1 MKAVLIPCW
10 PRYHLLRAFSFLL
23 CLCATFLS
31 LPDLSEAKQPL
42 DDLFGVTFPSSEHG
56 WVCGRWGAIFHT
68 TDGGATWNRQKSG
81 TELTLSAICFVDDT
95 HGWTVGDEGTILH
108 TSDGGNTWLSKKS
121 PVPFFLLDVQFIDK
135 QTGWIVTERTTIL
148 HTTDGGRSW
157 AIQFQ
162 DQDYMLKAISFC
174 DSMHGWAV
182 GEYGFIYHTADGGTT
197 WEHQA
202 GRFDWDEE
210 TGEII
215 GGNYLF
221 DVVAMDPSNAWA
233 VGIDGYV
240 SRTIDGGKT
249 WERVTTT
256 IPATHLLGITAGKKG
271 GILICGESALF
282 VSADGGRTFS
292 QRSEDPVITYGWLN
306 NATVAPDGRMIAAG
320 KEGWVY
326 MSSDDGKSWQ
336 SIVTQ

>member
-1 MKAVLIPCW
+1 MQVPLLAGW
-10 PRYHLLRAFSFLL
+10 PKFRFLTVISIIF
-23 CLCATFLS
+23 CVGTIFLY
-31 LPDLSEAKQPL
+31 LSPVVPAKQPR
-42 DDLFGVTFPSSEHG
+42 DDLFGVSFPSSERG
-56 WVCGRWGAIFHT
+56 WVCGRWGAIFHSS
-68 TDGGATWNRQKSG
+68 DGGATWNRQQSG
-81 TELTLSAICFVDDT
+81 TDLTLSAIYFVDDS
-95 HGWTVGDEGTILH
+95 HGWAVGDEGTILL
-108 TSDGGNTWLSKKS
+108 TSDGGKTWLSQKS

-148 HTTDGGRSW
+148 HTTDGGTSW
-157 AIQFQ
+157 EIQFQ

-182 GEYGFIYHTADGGTT
+182 GEYGFIYHTADGGMT

-202 GRFDWDEE
+202 GRFGWDEE

-240 SRTIDGGKT
+240 TRTIDGGKT
-249 WERVTTT
+249 WERITTT
-256 IPATHLLGITAGKKG
+256 IPATHLLGITSDKKG

-292 QRSEDPVITYGWLN
+292 QRSGDPVITYGWFN
-306 NATVAPDGRMIAAG
+306 SATVSPDGRMIAAG

-326 MSSDDGKSWQ
+326 MTADYGKLWKKVVIQ
-336 SIVTQ
+336 